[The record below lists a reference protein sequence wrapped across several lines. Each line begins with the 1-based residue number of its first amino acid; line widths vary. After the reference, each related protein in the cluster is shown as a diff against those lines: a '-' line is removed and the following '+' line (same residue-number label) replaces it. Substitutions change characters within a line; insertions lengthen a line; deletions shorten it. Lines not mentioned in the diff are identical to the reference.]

1 MREFGELEAAVMQ
14 VVWSH
19 DEPVTVRAIAEQLNE
34 TRPLAYTTV
43 STIVERLRAKGV
55 LTRVWVGRSFQYA
68 AVRSADAHTAQL
80 LGEAL
85 RSAASPSAVFMH
97 FAEQLD
103 HDDAVA
109 LRAALDQRSAD
120 TAGDA

>member
-19 DEPVTVRAIAEQLNE
+19 GKPVTVRVIAEQLNE

-43 STIVERLRAKGV
+43 STIVERLRGKGV
-55 LTRVWVGRSFQYA
+55 LTRARVGRSFQYA
-68 AVRSADAHTAQL
+68 AVQSSDAHIAQL

-97 FAEQLD
+97 FADQLD
-103 HDDAVA
+103 PDDAVA
-109 LRAALDQRSAD
+109 LRAALDQRSSD
-120 TAGDA
+120 TATRA

>member
-1 MREFGELEAAVMQ
+1 MQ
-14 VVWSH
+14 VVWSRG
-19 DEPVTVRAIAEQLNE
+19 EPITVRAVAAQLNE

-55 LTRVWVGRSFQYA
+55 LTRVRVGRSFQYA
-68 AVRSADAHTAQL
+68 AVQSADAHAAQL

-85 RSAASPSAVFMH
+85 RSAASPSAVFLH

-109 LRAALDQRSAD
+109 LRAALDQRSAG

>member
-1 MREFGELEAAVMQ
+1 MRTFGELEAAVMQ

-19 DEPVTVRAIAEQLNE
+19 GEPVTVRAIADELNE
-34 TRPLAYTTV
+34 TRPVAYTTI
-43 STIVERLRAKGV
+43 STITERLRAKGV
-55 LTRVWVGRSFQYA
+55 LDRVLVGRSFQYA
-68 AVRSADAHTAQL
+68 AVQSAEAYTAQL
-80 LGEAL
+80 IGEAL
-85 RSAASPSAVFMH
+85 KSAASPSAVLMH

-120 TAGDA
+120 TAGSE